1 MKTKIAKLLSLLVVV
16 TLVLGC
22 VVSCGEPTAEK
33 VVQKA
38 TKEMAKSPCRVTMDM
53 SFSSDDPTYNRI
65 LSMMSV
71 ENMKMEINGDNV
83 RVTMNMDVGGAETR
97 MDYTVVDGTLY
108 MKATVSAY
116 GETQTVKQKAEISA
130 AELDDLLA
138 DLNVS
143 QDMNLEDFADV
154 TMKQDGD
161 TYVITCKGLTGALNK
176 ALRSFTEGIEEAIDG
191 FIEVVYADYVI
202 KVKDDKIT
210 SASLTCTYSM
220 TIGSEEIEFSMTSDM
235 TYKYDDKISVS
246 APSDASDYEEVDYD
260 ELVPA

>member
-1 MKTKIAKLLSLLVVV
+1 
-16 TLVLGC
+16 
-22 VVSCGEPTAEK
+22 
-33 VVQKA
+33 
-38 TKEMAKSPCRVTMDM
+38 
-53 SFSSDDPTYNRI
+53 
-65 LSMMSV
+65 
-71 ENMKMEINGDNV
+71 
-83 RVTMNMDVGGAETR
+83 
-97 MDYTVVDGTLY
+97 
-108 MKATVSAY
+108 
-116 GETQTVKQKAEISA
+116 
-130 AELDDLLA
+130 
-138 DLNVS
+138 
-143 QDMNLEDFADV
+143 MNLEDFADV